1 MIRRRVVLA
10 SALLLLAVGVAPPA
24 SAVAQDGSVLTAGA
38 HVYELTESARFILR
52 GRRPSET
59 STSEFMGFVD
69 PGTPPCPEI
78 FAAPVR
84 VLPPDGNGNP
94 QRKCVVN
101 MTGMDRINLV
111 TGHGPISGRFTV
123 VTADVINP
131 AQVDAP
137 ETVVMQGTFLGQI
150 DFSPALQSP
159 PLPYGTVT
167 GHLQSDEGE
176 RVEFFGVF
184 LLPFEVAGVDVYLA
198 YTLLSPDLQVLLSG
212 TVVPVQ
218 PYERALQYP
227 TARFDLYFLP

>member
-1 MIRRRVVLA
+1 
-10 SALLLLAVGVAPPA
+10 
-24 SAVAQDGSVLTAGA
+24 
-38 HVYELTESARFILR
+38 
-52 GRRPSET
+52 
-59 STSEFMGFVD
+59 
-69 PGTPPCPEI
+69 
-78 FAAPVR
+78 
-84 VLPPDGNGNP
+84 
-94 QRKCVVN
+94 
-101 MTGMDRINLV
+101 
-111 TGHGPISGRFTV
+111 
-123 VTADVINP
+123 
-131 AQVDAP
+131 
-137 ETVVMQGTFLGQI
+137 MQGTFLGQI